1 MYMTAQMYV
10 YHVCVRCLW
19 RQEGVRATENG
30 VIGHFVGARNWTLV
44 PWKSSK
50 PSLQAFILRERGGE
64 GEVCV

>member
-30 VIGHFVGARNWTLV
+30 VIGYFVGARN
-44 PWKSSK
+44 
-50 PSLQAFILRERGGE
+50 
-64 GEVCV
+64 